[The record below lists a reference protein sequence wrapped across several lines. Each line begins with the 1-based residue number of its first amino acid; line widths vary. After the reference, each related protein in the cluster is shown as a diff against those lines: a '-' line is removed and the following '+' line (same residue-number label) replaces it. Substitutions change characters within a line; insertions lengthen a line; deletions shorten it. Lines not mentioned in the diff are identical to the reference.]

1 MRIPRR
7 VLFGLGLSLTV
18 ACSGTVADPSAN
30 DGSDEGG
37 SGGDNGGGEGGDA
50 AGGSGSGGTGTT
62 EDPKSS
68 DYRAP
73 AYSCNGKDSTKQ
85 KPLRRLSRLQLANS
99 VTDVVTFLMGNNAAS
114 VLSSVKGSL
123 DKLPPDK
130 YTSVRNKGRDGF
142 STADHEVTQ
151 QHADVQISLAISLG
165 AAMNDSEAKRAALW
179 GSCATDATTAN
190 DVTCVDAFLK
200 EKAPRILRSPL
211 TDADVSFYR
220 SALRGTVASQEALAD
235 VITLL
240 FASPR
245 FFFQVESQTK
255 TDRLPNSELASRLAY
270 QIWDSPPDQALLAAA
285 ADGSI
290 ATTDGYLK
298 QVDRLLA
305 SPKATTTMKRFYTE
319 WFSLY
324 LAPNLNAGLRLAD
337 YKTLV
342 GNDKPTDG
350 ATAAMVDDVLNMV
363 GDIFS
368 ADRPMIDFLTDHK
381 VYSTEPYLSSVY
393 GLSAPTDGS
402 TGPREPKSS
411 ARVGLITRP
420 AFLAYGDYSSHPI
433 LKGVRL
439 RTALLCQLLPPAPA
453 DAIAKAEATK
463 LPDGPNSQR
472 TAATVLTSPPGCLGC
487 HAQFNPLG
495 FATENFDSLGRERSK
510 ELVVGADGKVMGELP
525 IDTSIVPNVD
535 EQDTKMVSGAEGLMQ
550 SIVRSR
556 RVEACFSAQYFRFS
570 LGIVEEDEATDGCV
584 LAELEKKA
592 RAGASI
598 KEIVRTFVQSSAFT
612 QRTVD

>member
-1 MRIPRR
+1 MRIAKR
-7 VLFGLGLSLTV
+7 VLFGIGLSLSV

-30 DGSDEGG
+30 DENGKGGDDGEDGVGG
-37 SGGDNGGGEGGDA
+37 SGG
-50 AGGSGSGGTGTT
+50 SGSSL
-62 EDPKSS
+62 DPKS
-68 DYRAP
+68 DAYRAP
-73 AYSCNGKDSTKQ
+73 AYTCNGKDSTKQ
-85 KPLRRLSRLQLANS
+85 KPLRRLSRLQLNNS
-99 VTDVVTFLMGNNAAS
+99 VSDVVTFLMGYNAAA
-114 VLSSVKGSL
+114 VLSSAKVAL

-151 QHADVQISLAISLG
+151 QHADVHVALAIALG
-165 AAMNDSEAKRAALW
+165 AAMNDTEAKRSVLW
-179 GSCATDATTAN
+179 GNCATDTSTAN
-190 DVTCVDAFLK
+190 DVTCVDTFLK

-211 TDADVSFYR
+211 TESDVSFYR
-220 SALRGTVASQEALAD
+220 SAMRGTVANQDALSD
-235 VITLL
+235 VIALL

-255 TDRLPNSELASRLAY
+255 TDRLPNAELASRLAY
-270 QIWDSPPDQALLAAA
+270 QIWDAPPDQELLAAA
-285 ADGSI
+285 ADGSLS
-290 ATTDGYLK
+290 TSDGYLK

-305 SPKATTTMKRFYTE
+305 SPKATATMKRFYTE

-324 LAPNLNAGLRLAD
+324 LAPNLSAGLRLAD

-342 GNDKPTDG
+342 GNDKPTEA

-368 ADRPMIDFLTDHK
+368 SDRPMIDFLIDRK
-381 VYSTEPYLSSVY
+381 VYSAEPYLSSVY
-393 GLSAPTDGS
+393 GLSAPADGS
-402 TGPREPKSS
+402 SAPREPNSS

-453 DAIAKAEATK
+453 DAIAIAEATK
-463 LPDGPNSQR
+463 LPEGPTSQR
-472 TAATVLTSPPGCLGC
+472 TAATVLTSPPGCTGC

-510 ELVVGADGKVMGELP
+510 ELIVSADGKITGELP
-525 IDTSIVPNVD
+525 IDTNIVPNVD
-535 EQDTKMVSGAEGLMQ
+535 DQDTKMVSGAEGVMQ

-570 LGIVEEDEATDGCV
+570 LGMIEEDESTDGCV